1 MKVIQRATSLAALAA
16 LCLVA
21 SCAWRPYTGD
31 LCPSAEQMQGPNMS
45 VADDGTITW
54 IQDRLEVRLRPVTDA
69 ELNRQFGG
77 GDLGPY
83 SKNPFTYGGIEDF
96 YTGDKVQRFAVFM
109 LGVKNY
115 QYPKVRVLGDV
126 VMETSNER
134 NYYDLNMAQLDR
146 YFRAYALGYRGN
158 EYGV

>member
-1 MKVIQRATSLAALAA
+1 MKAIQRATSLAALAA

-31 LCPSAEQMQGPNMS
+31 LRPSVEEMQGPNMS

-77 GDLGPY
+77 GDRGPARCA
-83 SKNPFTYGGIEDF
+83 S
-96 YTGDKVQRFAVFM
+96 R
-109 LGVKNY
+109 
-115 QYPKVRVLGDV
+115 
-126 VMETSNER
+126 
-134 NYYDLNMAQLDR
+134 
-146 YFRAYALGYRGN
+146 YRGAVVDRGHGA
-158 EYGV
+158 GVGGGF